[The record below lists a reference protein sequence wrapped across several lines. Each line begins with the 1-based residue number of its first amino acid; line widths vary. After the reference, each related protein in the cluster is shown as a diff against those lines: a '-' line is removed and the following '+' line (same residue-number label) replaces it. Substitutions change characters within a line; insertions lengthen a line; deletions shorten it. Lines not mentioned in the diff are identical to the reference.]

1 MAVIEVKKIK
11 QLKQFIDFPNKLYKR
26 DSNYIIQNDK
36 AIYYKIKNQVLKEK
50 SIKCIMYEKNNVIM
64 GRVAFCYG
72 VFEKEKVCYFSY
84 LDFTNSEKIANELF
98 EYIFQDMQ
106 VNEVS
111 NLIGPYENDLFEGK
125 GILVQGFDFPPSIY
139 SGYNYSYYSTILEKI
154 GFNKIN
160 DYVDLKINENLIRKK
175 DISNIVLTMTRRY
188 NFDIVQASAE
198 KNKKELLEH
207 IFRESKVNHDEYTK
221 KYLSIVEKQID
232 YDLVYIAK
240 EKDTNEPMACALA
253 VYDFSNLHLKKSKI
267 VKAYRLRKKQTKS
280 VKIIDLRVMPKYY
293 KTDLGIYLCSK
304 LLESLSEKDIKNI
317 SIGKINEND
326 SYNMKI
332 YRKLGAEISHVY
344 RIYSL
349 DINKRNSN

>member
-1 MAVIEVKKIK
+1 MAIIEVKSNK

-36 AIYYKIKNQVLKEK
+36 AIFYKLKNKVLKQK
-50 SIKCIMYEKNNVIM
+50 SVSCIMYEKNNVIV

-72 VFEKEKVCYFSY
+72 IYEKQKVCYFSY
-84 LDFTNSEKIANELF
+84 LDFVDNEKIVTDLF
-98 EYIFQDMQ
+98 EYIYQDMSI
-106 VNEVS
+106 NEV
-111 NLIGPYENDLFEGK
+111 NNIIGPYEHDLFGGD

-139 SGYNYSYYSTILEKI
+139 SVYNYNYYPTILENI
-154 GFNKIN
+154 GFQKIN

-175 DISNIVLTMTRRY
+175 DINNIILTMTRRY
-188 NFDIVQASAE
+188 NFDIIQASSD
-198 KNKKELLEH
+198 KNKKELVEY
-207 IFRESKVNHDEYTK
+207 IFKESKEVQDEYTK
-221 KYLSIVEKQID
+221 KYISLIEKQID

-240 EKDTNEPMACALA
+240 EKDTNEPMACIVA
-253 VYDFSNLHLKKSKI
+253 VYDFSGLHLKKSKI
-267 VKAYRLRKKQTKS
+267 MKAYRLRKKQTKS
-280 VKIIDLRVMPKYY
+280 VKIIGLKVMPKYY

-304 LLESLSEKDIKNI
+304 LLQALNEKDIKTV

-344 RIYSL
+344 RTYSQE
-349 DINKRNSN
+349 INKRNSH